1 VRRHGVG
8 IVASMEEISRGLWHW
23 TAHHPRIG
31 IEVSSYFVPQH
42 GLLLDPL
49 IPPEGVER
57 LEELARPREI
67 LLTNRHHW
75 RDCGRL
81 VERFGC
87 TVRAPRTGMHEFDE
101 GQPVMPYDF
110 GDSLVDG
117 AVTVHEVGVLCPDES
132 ALHIPSVSA
141 LAVADGV
148 VHYGELSFVSDDLM
162 DDPED
167 TKAGLKGAYARL
179 ADDLEF
185 ENLLTAHGDPLVG
198 GAREALRDW
207 ATAA

>member
-1 VRRHGVG
+1 MDE
-8 IVASMEEISRGLWHW
+8 IASGLWHW
-23 TAHHPRIG
+23 MARHPRIH
-31 IEVSSYFVPQH
+31 IKVSSYFVPEH

-49 IPPEGVER
+49 IPPEGPAR
-57 LEELARPREI
+57 LEELGPPREI

-87 TVRAPRTGMHEFDE
+87 TVRAPRVGMHEFRHGE
-101 GQPVMPYDF
+101 PVEPYDF
-110 GDSLVDG
+110 GDSLVGG

-148 VHYGELSFVSDDLM
+148 VHYDELAFVSDDLM

-167 TKAGLKGAYARL
+167 TKAGLKEAYWRL
-179 ADDLEF
+179 ASELEF
-185 ENLLTAHGDPLVG
+185 DNLLTAHGPPLVG
-198 GAREALRDW
+198 GAREALRDF
-207 ATAA
+207 AGSAAV

>member
-1 VRRHGVG
+1 
-8 IVASMEEISRGLWHW
+8 MEEISPGLWHW
-23 TAHHPRIG
+23 TARHPRIG
-31 IEVSSYFVPQH
+31 IEVSSYFIPQH

-57 LEELARPREI
+57 LEELARPHEA

-75 RDCGRL
+75 RDCGKL

-101 GQPVMPYDF
+101 TQPVTPYDF
-110 GDSLVDG
+110 GESLVDG

-148 VHYGELSFVSDDLM
+148 THYGELRFVADDLM
-162 DDPED
+162 DDPEE
-167 TKAGLKGAYARL
+167 TKAGLKAAYARL
-179 ADDLEF
+179 ADELEF
-185 ENLLTAHGDPLVG
+185 ENLITAHGDPLVG
-198 GAREALRDW
+198 GARAALRDW
-207 ATAA
+207 ATGS